1 MDGAVRIDL
10 ITFDAGN
17 TLIHARPS
25 LGDVYAR
32 VTREFGIE
40 VPPERF
46 VAAAGPI
53 FKRFLAAQP
62 VEFDTGSDDADLR
75 LWREI
80 TRELHAAISEELEG
94 RVPFDDWFDRLYHVF
109 GSPDVWGFIDGAEAT
124 LCELKFEGFRLGLV
138 SNWDTRLRRIAGDL
152 GILRYMHAVAISS
165 EVGFRKPHPRIFE
178 GVTEHVG
185 VPPER
190 SLHVGDLLEEDV
202 RGAMAAGWN
211 AALLDRSGGHEAPP
225 DAGYHVIR
233 NLDEVWPLLR
243 GSNPGH

>member
-17 TLIHARPS
+17 TLIHAKPS
-25 LGDVYAR
+25 LGEVYAR
-32 VTREFGIE
+32 VTREFGAE
-40 VPPERF
+40 
-46 VAAAGPI
+46 VAAARFVDAVGPI
-53 FKRFLAAQP
+53 FKRYLAAQP
-62 VEFDTGSDDADLR
+62 IEFDKGSDDADLR

-80 TRELHAAISEELEG
+80 TRELHEAIPELDG
-94 RVPFDDWFDRLYHVF
+94 NVPFDDWFGRLYHVF
-109 GSPDVWGFIDGAEAT
+109 GSANAWGFIDGAEAT

-178 GVTEHVG
+178 SVTEHVG
-185 VPPER
+185 VPPDR
-190 SLHVGDLLEEDV
+190 CLHVGDLLEEDV
-202 RGAMAAGWN
+202 RGARAAGWN
-211 AALLDRSGGHEAPP
+211 AALLDMSGAHEAPP
-225 DAGYHVIR
+225 DADYHVIR
-233 NLDEVWPLLR
+233 TLDDVWPLLR